1 VSLKKSSGAVRNVNV
16 GLGQTQFQVVA
27 SACQDGLRILQTD
40 PPRTILGGA
49 IVFAVARD
57 LSTLVLV
64 TVLINE

>member
-1 VSLKKSSGAVRNVNV
+1 MSLKGSSGAARNVNI

-27 SACQDGLRILQTD
+27 SACQDGLRICRQT
-40 PPRTILGGA
+40 PGTILGGA